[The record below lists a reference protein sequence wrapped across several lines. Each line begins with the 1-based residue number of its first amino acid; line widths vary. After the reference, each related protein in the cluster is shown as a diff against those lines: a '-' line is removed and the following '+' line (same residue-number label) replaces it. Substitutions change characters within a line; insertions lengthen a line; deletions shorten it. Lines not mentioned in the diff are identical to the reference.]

1 MKEKTFITITRQ
13 YGSGGVSIAEGIAKA
28 TGIKCYN
35 RNIVAAA
42 AESLDTFE
50 DVQTVVEKSYDTPN
64 DFVASLSALMGQGVP
79 RQNQMYVQQARIIRE
94 LAEGIEGAVFVG
106 RCADYILRDV
116 PNHFSFFLYA
126 DDECRRERRK
136 HIAPPAPCAGVV
148 TVQPP
153 ERVEHFI
160 GGLVSQI
167 RVGRHCLF
175 DNGGE
180 RGTDIAFR
188 ESGNRRDFH
197 GFGGRPDA
205 R

>member
-1 MKEKTFITITRQ
+1 MKERTFITITRQ
-13 YGSGGVSIAEGIAKA
+13 YGSGGMYIAEALAQAMGV
-28 TGIKCYN
+28 KCYN

-50 DVQTVVEKSYDTPN
+50 DVKTVVEKSYDTPN

-126 DDECRRERRK
+126 DDDCRRERAK
-136 HIAPPAPCAGVV
+136 KYY
-148 TVQPP
+148 
-153 ERVEHFI
+153 
-160 GGLVSQI
+160 
-167 RVGRHCLF
+167 
-175 DNGGE
+175 
-180 RGTDIAFR
+180 
-188 ESGNRRDFH
+188 RDFS
-197 GFGGRPDA
+197 FQDVLDVDNKRRSYYNYYTGRKWGDPQNYDLMINTTNFTEA
-205 R
+205 EPIVKIILDYVELRQK

>member
-1 MKEKTFITITRQ
+1 MKERTFITITRQ
-13 YGSGGVSIAEGIAKA
+13 YGSGGMYIAEALAQAMGV
-28 TGIKCYN
+28 KCYN

-126 DDECRRERRK
+126 DDDCRRERAKKYYKDFSFQDVLDVDNKRRSYYNYYTGRK
-136 HIAPPAPCAGVV
+136 WGDPQNYDLMINTTNFTEAEPIVKIILDY
-148 TVQPP
+148 
-153 ERVEHFI
+153 VE
-160 GGLVSQI
+160 LRQK
-167 RVGRHCLF
+167 
-175 DNGGE
+175 
-180 RGTDIAFR
+180 
-188 ESGNRRDFH
+188 
-197 GFGGRPDA
+197 
-205 R
+205 